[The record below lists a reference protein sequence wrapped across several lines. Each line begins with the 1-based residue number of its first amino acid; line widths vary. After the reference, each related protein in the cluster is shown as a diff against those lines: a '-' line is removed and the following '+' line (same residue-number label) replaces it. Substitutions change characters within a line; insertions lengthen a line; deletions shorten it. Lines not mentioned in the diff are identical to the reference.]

1 MLFFI
6 LNNALMHQ
14 KTFGGWA
21 ILDRQGELTGNV
33 PDVIDTWVDIVDFA
47 SSAATLR
54 TGPNNVV

>member
-1 MLFFI
+1 
-6 LNNALMHQ
+6 MHQ